1 MYLKLLLEVNGFIK
15 ITAVESAKNKQSI
28 ICSYPASQE
37 RRPTEME
44 IAIITERASE
54 QPFEAG
60 GNGGGGNGGI
70 WRYSPSAAPLEN
82 EKSAPLLRSEK
93 TRSSGGLS

>member
-15 ITAVESAKNKQSI
+15 ITAMESAKNKQSI
-28 ICSYPASQE
+28 ICSHPASQE

-60 GNGGGGNGGI
+60 GNIGGNGGI
-70 WRYSPSAAPLEN
+70 WRCSPSAAPLEN
-82 EKSAPLLRSEK
+82 EKSAPLRSEK